1 MSPVN
6 ESLAGVPAECGTRL
20 QFYGLVDCLLRGM
33 FCDYFAVL
41 RLATLVFL
49 LGEGFELRDERSS
62 VRRRQD
68 RIESLN
74 PKGKEQKDMEELASV
89 INNFARLILYAG
101 GGVFT
106 IAVCVAG
113 FFYMTAFG
121 DPQKQNIARGA
132 LVGSFVGVCIMG
144 VAFLAP
150 KIMSQFVLEPAGLEG
165 VDQSAGNTSCDR
177 TLRSALIVRRGV
189 GNAKQVNQIIRAVQA
204 QRAADCNQEVWN
216 PFAHIAGTPPGG
228 TAITTDGFG
237 PPCADAQDPVVPLTI
252 GNTDTPTTLANLAK
266 SRFGNATYGGFARDA
281 TGNILVEFETAS
293 RPTDGSQCW
302 LYVAQSNYWDQKA

>member
-1 MSPVN
+1 M
-6 ESLAGVPAECGTRL
+6 
-20 QFYGLVDCLLRGM
+20 
-33 FCDYFAVL
+33 
-41 RLATLVFL
+41 
-49 LGEGFELRDERSS
+49 
-62 VRRRQD
+62 
-68 RIESLN
+68 
-74 PKGKEQKDMEELASV
+74 
-89 INNFARLILYAG
+89 
-101 GGVFT
+101 FT

-189 GNAKQVNQIIRAVQA
+189 GNAKQVNQIVRAVQA

-216 PFAHIAGTPPGG
+216 PFASIDDGTPPGG
-228 TAITTDGFG
+228 LAGATLVDGFTAY
-237 PPCADAQDPVVPLTI
+237 CADITGDPPVGLLI
-252 GNTDTPTTLANLAK
+252 GNTNTPQTLANLAK
-266 SRFGNATYGGFARDA
+266 SRGGNSTYGGFARDA
-281 TGNILVEFETAS
+281 SGNILVEFQTAF

-302 LYVAQSNYWDQKA
+302 MYVAQSNYWDQKS

>member
-1 MSPVN
+1 
-6 ESLAGVPAECGTRL
+6 
-20 QFYGLVDCLLRGM
+20 
-33 FCDYFAVL
+33 
-41 RLATLVFL
+41 
-49 LGEGFELRDERSS
+49 
-62 VRRRQD
+62 
-68 RIESLN
+68 
-74 PKGKEQKDMEELASV
+74 MEELASV

-204 QRAADCNQEVWN
+204 QRAADCNAEVWD
-216 PFAHIAGTPPGG
+216 PFA
-228 TAITTDGFG
+228 ITNVGSL
-237 PPCADAQDPVVPLTI
+237 ADADSGVVHGFTTNSATACLLNAAAPY
-252 GNTDTPTTLANLAK
+252 GAVGVTDIPTTLGNVAFSRIDVK
-266 SRFGNATYGGFARDA
+266 SYGGFARGPGGD
-281 TGNILVEFETAS
+281 ILVEFQTDH
-293 RPTDGSQCW
+293 RPTDGSKCW
-302 LYVAQSNYWDQKA
+302 MYVAQSNYWDQKS

>member
-1 MSPVN
+1 
-6 ESLAGVPAECGTRL
+6 
-20 QFYGLVDCLLRGM
+20 
-33 FCDYFAVL
+33 
-41 RLATLVFL
+41 
-49 LGEGFELRDERSS
+49 
-62 VRRRQD
+62 
-68 RIESLN
+68 
-74 PKGKEQKDMEELASV
+74 MEELASV

-165 VDQSAGNTSCDR
+165 VDQSSGNTSCDR

-189 GNAKQVNQIIRAVQA
+189 GNAKQVNQIVRAVQA
-204 QRAADCNQEVWN
+204 QRASDCNAEVWN
-216 PFAHIAGTPPGG
+216 PYAHISGQPPGG
-228 TAITTDGFG
+228 GSPVGSDGFDT
-237 PPCADAQDPVVPLTI
+237 CADNDPDTAGTV
-252 GNTDTPTTLANLAK
+252 GNTDTPKTLDSLAA
-266 SRFGNATYGGFARDA
+266 SRSSDGTYGGFARDA
-281 TGNILVEFETAS
+281 AGNILVEFDSAY

>member
-1 MSPVN
+1 
-6 ESLAGVPAECGTRL
+6 
-20 QFYGLVDCLLRGM
+20 
-33 FCDYFAVL
+33 
-41 RLATLVFL
+41 
-49 LGEGFELRDERSS
+49 
-62 VRRRQD
+62 
-68 RIESLN
+68 
-74 PKGKEQKDMEELASV
+74 MEELASV

-189 GNAKQVNQIIRAVQA
+189 GNAKQVNQIVRAVQA
-204 QRAADCNQEVWN
+204 QRAADCNQEIWN
-216 PFAHIAGTPPGG
+216 PWATHIGTPPGASAETSRAG
-228 TAITTDGFG
+228 FTSSSCGITSLTAPDSLR
-237 PPCADAQDPVVPLTI
+237 V
-252 GNTDTPTTLANLAK
+252 GNTDVPSTLLSIAH
-266 SRFGNATYGGFARDA
+266 SRFENTTYGGFARDA
-281 TGNILVEFETAS
+281 QGNIMVEFGINW
-293 RPTDGSQCW
+293 RPTDGSNCW
-302 LYVAQSNYWDQKA
+302 LYVAQSNYWDQKS

>member
-1 MSPVN
+1 
-6 ESLAGVPAECGTRL
+6 
-20 QFYGLVDCLLRGM
+20 
-33 FCDYFAVL
+33 
-41 RLATLVFL
+41 
-49 LGEGFELRDERSS
+49 
-62 VRRRQD
+62 
-68 RIESLN
+68 
-74 PKGKEQKDMEELASV
+74 MEELASV

-189 GNAKQVNQIIRAVQA
+189 GNGKQVNRIIRAIQA
-204 QRAADCNQEVWN
+204 QRASDCNQEVWN
-216 PFAHIAGTPPGG
+216 PFTRSRGTPPGAPG
-228 TAITTDGFG
+228 LLGWSGFEADCAASETGSPPTVTAI
-237 PPCADAQDPVVPLTI
+237 PI
-252 GNTDTPTTLANLAK
+252 GNTDTPQTLANLAAQRT
-266 SRFGNATYGGFARDA
+266 SNPGATTYGGFARDA
-281 TGNILVEFETAS
+281 GGNILVQFQDDY

-302 LYVAQSNYWDQKA
+302 LYVAQSNYWDQKS

>member
-1 MSPVN
+1 
-6 ESLAGVPAECGTRL
+6 
-20 QFYGLVDCLLRGM
+20 
-33 FCDYFAVL
+33 
-41 RLATLVFL
+41 
-49 LGEGFELRDERSS
+49 
-62 VRRRQD
+62 
-68 RIESLN
+68 
-74 PKGKEQKDMEELASV
+74 MEELASV

-150 KIMSQFVLEPAGLEG
+150 KIISQFVLEPAGLEG

-177 TLRSALIVRRGV
+177 TLRAAMIVRRGV
-189 GNAKQVNQIIRAVQA
+189 GNAKSANAIVRAIQS
-204 QRAADCNQEVWN
+204 QRAADCSREIWSPEIN
-216 PFAHIAGTPPGG
+216 PAGFASCATAGTAGTPGSPAVPGVGGAPGTPAVPAVPG
-228 TAITTDGFG
+228 TAGGIT
-237 PPCADAQDPVVPLTI
+237 V
-252 GNTDTPTTLANLAK
+252 GNNIAPTTLTGVAT
-266 SRFGNATYGGFARDA
+266 SRIGSTVYGGFARDA
-281 TGNILVEFETAS
+281 AGNLLIEFSTAN

-302 LYVAQSNYWDQKA
+302 LFLYASNYWDQKA

>member
-1 MSPVN
+1 
-6 ESLAGVPAECGTRL
+6 
-20 QFYGLVDCLLRGM
+20 
-33 FCDYFAVL
+33 
-41 RLATLVFL
+41 
-49 LGEGFELRDERSS
+49 
-62 VRRRQD
+62 
-68 RIESLN
+68 
-74 PKGKEQKDMEELASV
+74 MEELASV

-189 GNAKQVNQIIRAVQA
+189 GNAKQVNQIVRAVQA

-216 PFAHIAGTPPGG
+216 PYAHIEGQPPGG
-228 TAITTDGFG
+228 AAEVTSDGFTAY
-237 PPCADAQDPVVPLTI
+237 CADVATAAGTAATGILI
-252 GNTDTPTTLANLAK
+252 GNTDTPQTLANLAL
-266 SRFGNATYGGFARDA
+266 SRKASGTYGGFARDA
-281 TGNILVEFETAS
+281 TGNILVEFATTS

-302 LYVAQSNYWDQKA
+302 MYVAQSNYWDQKS

>member
-1 MSPVN
+1 
-6 ESLAGVPAECGTRL
+6 
-20 QFYGLVDCLLRGM
+20 
-33 FCDYFAVL
+33 
-41 RLATLVFL
+41 
-49 LGEGFELRDERSS
+49 
-62 VRRRQD
+62 
-68 RIESLN
+68 
-74 PKGKEQKDMEELASV
+74 MEELASV

-189 GNAKQVNQIIRAVQA
+189 GNAKQVNQIVRAVQA
-204 QRAADCNQEVWN
+204 QRAADCNQETWN
-216 PFAHIAGTPPGG
+216 PFAFIEGSPPGG
-228 TAITTDGFG
+228 GNDVSGDGFADCTDNDPDTTD
-237 PPCADAQDPVVPLTI
+237 QI
-252 GNTDTPTTLANLAK
+252 GNTDIPTTLESLAI
-266 SRFGNATYGGFARDA
+266 SRYGNSTYGGFARDA
-281 TGNILVEFETAS
+281 SGNILVEFADEY

-302 LYVAQSNYWDQKA
+302 MYVAQSNYWDQKS

>member
-1 MSPVN
+1 
-6 ESLAGVPAECGTRL
+6 
-20 QFYGLVDCLLRGM
+20 
-33 FCDYFAVL
+33 
-41 RLATLVFL
+41 
-49 LGEGFELRDERSS
+49 
-62 VRRRQD
+62 
-68 RIESLN
+68 
-74 PKGKEQKDMEELASV
+74 MEELASV

-177 TLRSALIVRRGV
+177 TLRSGLIVRRGV
-189 GNAKQVNQIIRAVQA
+189 GNSKQVNQIIKAIQA
-204 QRAADCNQEVWN
+204 QRAADCNAEVWS
-216 PFAHIAGTPPGG
+216 PLVEVAGFTATKCVTAGSGTG
-228 TAITTDGFG
+228 TAVVAAKGTVGAVTD
-237 PPCADAQDPVVPLTI
+237 L
-252 GNTDTPTTLANLAK
+252 PTTLASVAA
-266 SRFGNATYGGFARDA
+266 SRIASAVYGGFSRDA
-281 TGNILVEFETAS
+281 AGNILVEFATAS

-302 LYVAQSNYWDQKA
+302 LYDARSNYWDQKA

>member
-1 MSPVN
+1 
-6 ESLAGVPAECGTRL
+6 
-20 QFYGLVDCLLRGM
+20 
-33 FCDYFAVL
+33 
-41 RLATLVFL
+41 
-49 LGEGFELRDERSS
+49 
-62 VRRRQD
+62 
-68 RIESLN
+68 
-74 PKGKEQKDMEELASV
+74 MEELASV

-216 PFAHIAGTPPGG
+216 PYAHIKGTPPGG
-228 TAITTDGFG
+228 TALTASGFG
-237 PPCADAQDPVVPLTI
+237 SDCSNATVVAAAMKI
-252 GNTDTPTTLANLAK
+252 GNTDTPKTLANLAA
-266 SRFGNATYGGFARDA
+266 SRQASDTYGGFARDA
-281 TGNILVEFETAS
+281 AGNILVEFATAS

-302 LYVAQSNYWDQKA
+302 MYVAQSNYWDQKS

>member
-1 MSPVN
+1 
-6 ESLAGVPAECGTRL
+6 
-20 QFYGLVDCLLRGM
+20 
-33 FCDYFAVL
+33 
-41 RLATLVFL
+41 
-49 LGEGFELRDERSS
+49 
-62 VRRRQD
+62 
-68 RIESLN
+68 
-74 PKGKEQKDMEELASV
+74 MEELASV

-189 GNAKQVNQIIRAVQA
+189 GNAKQVNQIVRAVQA

-216 PFAHIAGTPPGG
+216 PFASIDDGVPPGG
-228 TAITTDGFG
+228 LAGATLVDGFTAY
-237 PPCADAQDPVVPLTI
+237 CADVAATPPVGILI
-252 GNTDTPTTLANLAK
+252 GNTNTPQTLANLAK
-266 SRFGNATYGGFARDA
+266 SRAGNATYGGFARDA
-281 TGNILVEFETAS
+281 GGNILVEFQTAF

-302 LYVAQSNYWDQKA
+302 MYVAQSNYWDQKS

>member
-1 MSPVN
+1 
-6 ESLAGVPAECGTRL
+6 
-20 QFYGLVDCLLRGM
+20 
-33 FCDYFAVL
+33 
-41 RLATLVFL
+41 
-49 LGEGFELRDERSS
+49 
-62 VRRRQD
+62 
-68 RIESLN
+68 
-74 PKGKEQKDMEELASV
+74 MEELASV

-189 GNAKQVNQIIRAVQA
+189 GNAKQVNQIVKSIQA

-216 PFAHIAGTPPGG
+216 PAARFDGGGFVPASCTTP
-228 TAITTDGFG
+228 
-237 PPCADAQDPVVPLTI
+237 V
-252 GNTDTPTTLANLAK
+252 GNTDVPSTLALVKA
-266 SRFGNATYGGFARDA
+266 SRDDSSGAAYGSFARDA
-281 TGNILVEFETAS
+281 AGNIMLEFDPAT
-293 RPTDGSQCW
+293 RPTDGSLCW
-302 LYVAQSNYWDQKA
+302 MYVAKSNYWDQEAS